1 MISPKKD
8 EPYISSLLLRGEGE
22 SLDFKQSINSAE
34 KIAKTLAAFANT
46 SGGKLLVGV
55 SDQKKITGIDEHEE
69 MYIIDK
75 AAKEFCHPAI
85 QVEYGLYIHEEFKG
99 KDEEP
104 VEKIILEAIIHKSDQ
119 RHFVKNKEGQP
130 VYYIRVMDRSLPKI
144 LD

>member
-8 EPYISSLLLRGEGE
+8 ETYISSLLLMHEGE
-22 SLDFKQSINSAE
+22 RLDFKQSINNAE
-34 KIAKTLAAFANT
+34 KIAKTLVAFANT
-46 SGGKLLVGV
+46 SGGKLLVGI

-69 MYIIDK
+69 IYMIDK
-75 AAKEFCHPAI
+75 AAREFCHPPI
-85 QVEYGLYIHEEFKG
+85 QVDYTLYLHEEFNQ

-104 VEKIILEAIIHKSDQ
+104 LEKHILEATVHKSDQ

-130 VYYIRVMDRSLPKI
+130 VYYIRVMDRSLPEI